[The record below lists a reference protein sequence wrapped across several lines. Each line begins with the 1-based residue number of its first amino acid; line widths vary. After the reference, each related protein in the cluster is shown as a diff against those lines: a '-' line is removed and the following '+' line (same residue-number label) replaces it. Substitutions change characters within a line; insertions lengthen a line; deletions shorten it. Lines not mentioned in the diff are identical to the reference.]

1 MQAKDAMFTEKIKE
15 LERKIS
21 FLEEENYQMKKKQE
35 KMEEMNFKSFQTILQ
50 LEHTIRN
57 YQDITEMSSLLGI
70 L

>member
-1 MQAKDAMFTEKIKE
+1 MQAKDAMFTEKTKE

-50 LEHTIRN
+50 LEHKIHC
-57 YQDITEMSSLLGI
+57 YEEITHMSSLLGI